1 MSNILTIAFTTEG
14 TTDERFLKNII
25 TKVFEE
31 LCFECESD
39 IEVYEPLYLKFPKKD
54 SFVEDV
60 KNLSLKAFESGI
72 NVLCIHTDADHR
84 NDKEVNVIADL
95 LKKELNLSETQTH
108 QLEKIRTDFFEKEQ
122 VLAQDIKEK
131 RDSMNMIMFN
141 QDTNDTFIQLLA
153 KLVADGEYQMELL
166 RFQQAQSLKEICTM
180 EQKKKIQ
187 YLVIEIRDYFR
198 PEKRK

>member
-1 MSNILTIAFTTEG
+1 
-14 TTDERFLKNII
+14 
-25 TKVFEE
+25 
-31 LCFECESD
+31 
-39 IEVYEPLYLKFPKKD
+39 
-54 SFVEDV
+54 
-60 KNLSLKAFESGI
+60 
-72 NVLCIHTDADHR
+72 
-84 NDKEVNVIADL
+84 
-95 LKKELNLSETQTH
+95 
-108 QLEKIRTDFFEKEQ
+108 
-122 VLAQDIKEK
+122 
-131 RDSMNMIMFN
+131 MNMIMFN

>member
-1 MSNILTIAFTTEG
+1 MDIFTQKKWLIRSLVFLAILNISSI
-14 TTDERFLKNII
+14 
-25 TKVFEE
+25 
-31 LCFECESD
+31 
-39 IEVYEPLYLKFPKKD
+39 
-54 SFVEDV
+54 SFVFWNRISETRG
-60 KNLSLKAFESGI
+60 NR
-72 NVLCIHTDADHR
+72 HR